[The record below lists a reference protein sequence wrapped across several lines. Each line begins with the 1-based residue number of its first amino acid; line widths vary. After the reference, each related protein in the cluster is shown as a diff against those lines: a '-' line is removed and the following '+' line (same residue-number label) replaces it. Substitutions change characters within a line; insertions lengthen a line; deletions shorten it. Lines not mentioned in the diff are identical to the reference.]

1 MNEVDYERD
10 EEFKAMG
17 QAAAENL
24 KAILGEHENVAS
36 LARSAYKYTDC
47 GASLGVLLYAG
58 EDNPGKWVY
67 GDELR
72 NLKPDDFITALS
84 VSSIVEGVD
93 RTTETRIV
101 DLFSDAF
108 ETPEMAAKAYETAL
122 QAVEDEASEI
132 WNDTHGCP
140 TCAKHFG
147 NCGEFGPFEGDDG
160 ITPVW
165 DECPDC
171 KGSGSVI

>member
-1 MNEVDYERD
+1 
-10 EEFKAMG
+10 
-17 QAAAENL
+17 
-24 KAILGEHENVAS
+24 
-36 LARSAYKYTDC
+36 
-47 GASLGVLLYAG
+47 
-58 EDNPGKWVY
+58 
-67 GDELR
+67 
-72 NLKPDDFITALS
+72 
-84 VSSIVEGVD
+84 VEGVE

-101 DLFSDAF
+101 DLLSDAF
-108 ETPEMAAKAYETAL
+108 ETPEMAAKAYETAV